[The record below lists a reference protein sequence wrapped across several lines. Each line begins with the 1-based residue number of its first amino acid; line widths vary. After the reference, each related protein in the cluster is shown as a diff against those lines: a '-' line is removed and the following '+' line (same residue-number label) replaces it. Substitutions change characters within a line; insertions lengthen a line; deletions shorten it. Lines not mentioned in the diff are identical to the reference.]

1 MRCRQHA
8 PPPYVVRKP
17 VAPVFAALCA
27 VAASAAAAPAQTFA
41 AAGISMSFTPS
52 GKVASLIDT
61 VAGCERVGVLL
72 EANRPYACRVTYNGT
87 AYDPTSFVQT
97 DSLLIF
103 TFGTIPTA
111 PSVTVSV
118 TTRPTYL
125 VFTLA
130 SITNTAGIEE
140 VEFLNFNTVNPQ
152 VSSLYRFV
160 TYSDCG
166 MARRLG
172 VYPLD
177 RFTMTSTGGQGSGG
191 YVRAEAF
198 PNLPWT
204 SEVTMV
210 GRKAALFTCA
220 DSQEAVLAA
229 CATIEADYNIP
240 LGASIKQE
248 EVLGSSQF
256 FWMDFDYADRAQAI
270 AYTQAAGFKKVLL
283 RAGFWADR
291 YNSYEVRTDKWGGA
305 ANLAAWI
312 DDCHAAGLTVGAHLT
327 HSKIPKEHIPY
338 IRDGASPILRRLKTA
353 TLAAAVP
360 IDQVTGIIQTTEP
373 PVGWPTEFEKKY
385 IVIDQEIIAYKTL
398 RTTMPPY
405 GFEGP
410 FWRAAN
416 QEGGLG
422 RQAHSAGATVG
433 LLSVTE
439 DLWGYELDLA
449 GGVQQYSADIATKL
463 DAAGFDYIYLDGLEY
478 RDCPDWY
485 SLNAQKYA
493 IYDAMTNKPAWVE
506 SSGNAGSHSWPL
518 LGMDGQI
525 DYTYIEANGL
535 KSEVNRDLERKFS
548 SGQRALT
555 EYTQLQLG
563 WAELS
568 NPSTRH
574 TSVDEIEYMLAKS
587 IAYDMPVTIQVW
599 MSSLETWP
607 NRDANLWLLNQYE
620 QLRLSGY
627 FTQAEKNAA
636 KAVDKDFML
645 FRRPSGVWSL
655 ERVSLLN
662 ISRDVRGY
670 ITRSALDGVRYATI
684 WPLED
689 EVLAVTLVAP
699 AVGSFTVADY
709 AGNPV
714 PVVNLGGGLYKF
726 MLGTRVYVRMV
737 NLSDAESVFD
747 HAVITTPEEAGM

>member
-1 MRCRQHA
+1 MRRRHRA
-8 PPPYVVRKP
+8 PIGRILGKQ
-17 VAPVFAALCA
+17 ATFALSALCA
-27 VAASAAAAPAQTFA
+27 LSVSATVASAQTFT
-41 AAGISMSFTPS
+41 AAGISMSFAPS
-52 GKVASLIDT
+52 GKVSSLVDT
-61 VAGCERVGVLL
+61 VAGCERVGVIL
-72 EANRPYACRVTYNGT
+72 EANRPYACRVFYDGT
-87 AYDPTSFVQT
+87 AHDPTGFVQT
-97 DSLLIF
+97 DSLLIY

-111 PSVTVSV
+111 PSVTVLV
-118 TTRPTYL
+118 TSRPTYL

-130 SITNTAGIEE
+130 SITNTSGIEE
-140 VEFLNFNTVNPQ
+140 VEFLNFNTINPQ

-160 TYSDCG
+160 TYSDCD
-166 MARRLG
+166 MARRIG
-172 VYPLD
+172 IYPLD

-198 PNLPWT
+198 PNLPW
-204 SEVTMV
+204 SSQVAMV
-210 GRKAALFTCA
+210 GRQVALFTCA
-220 DSQEAVLAA
+220 DNREAVLAA
-229 CATIEADYNIP
+229 CATIEADYGIP
-240 LGASIKQE
+240 LGASVKQE
-248 EVLGSSQF
+248 EVLASSQF

-291 YNSYEVRTDKWGGA
+291 YNSYEVRTDKWGSAG
-305 ANLAAWI
+305 NLAGWI
-312 DDCHAAGLTVGAHLT
+312 SDCHAAGLTVGAHLT

-338 IRDGASPILRRLKTA
+338 IRDGASPILRRLKTT
-353 TLAAAVP
+353 TLAAPVP

-398 RTTMPPY
+398 RTTTPPY

-422 RQAHSAGATVG
+422 RQAHAAGATVG
-433 LLSVTE
+433 LLSVSE

-478 RDCPDWY
+478 RDCPEWY

-506 SSGNAGSHSWPL
+506 ASGNAGSHSWPM

-525 DYTYIEANGL
+525 DYTYIEVDGL
-535 KSEVNRDLERKFS
+535 KSEVNRDLERKLS

-563 WAELS
+563 WVELS

-574 TSVDEIEYMLAKS
+574 TTIDEIEYALAKS
-587 IAYDMPVTIQVW
+587 VAYDMPVTIQVW
-599 MSSLETWP
+599 LSSLESWP

-627 FTQAEKNAA
+627 FTQAEKDAA

-645 FRRPSGVWSL
+645 FRRPNGAWSL
-655 ERVSLLN
+655 ERAWLLN
-662 ISRDVRGY
+662 ISRQVRGY
-670 ITRSALDGVRYATI
+670 ITRSAMDGVRYATV

-699 AVGSFTVADY
+699 AVGSFTVEDY

-737 NLSDAESVFD
+737 NVPDAESIFD
-747 HAVITTPEEAGM
+747 QAVITTPDEAGL